1 MLSVNK
7 QKFLINFYMPTR
19 SSTLIR
25 SQSVAGQ
32 AGADLI
38 ARDSKLVEAAKSLYP
53 ADRLV
58 KFLHLHAE
66 VDTLLLELRTLKQQR
81 PVPSPVED

>member
-1 MLSVNK
+1 MS
-7 QKFLINFYMPTR
+7 TS
-19 SSTLIR
+19 SSTVSR
-25 SQSVAGQ
+25 SQSAASQSNTG
-32 AGADLI
+32 
-38 ARDSKLVEAAKSLYP
+38 SLVKDTQLMEAAKSLYP

-81 PVPSPVED
+81 PVPTPVED